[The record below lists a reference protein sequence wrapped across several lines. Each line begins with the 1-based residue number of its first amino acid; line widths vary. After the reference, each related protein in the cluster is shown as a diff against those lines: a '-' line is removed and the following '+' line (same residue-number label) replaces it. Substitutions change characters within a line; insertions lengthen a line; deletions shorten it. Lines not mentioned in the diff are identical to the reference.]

1 MTVQTNRMTEPFF
14 VADQQARQ
22 PSGSF
27 AAIARQKTSRRNI
40 LIGEAW
46 QALPLTID

>member
-14 VADQQARQ
+14 VADQQVRQ

-27 AAIARQKTSRRNI
+27 AAIARQETSRRNI
-40 LIGEAW
+40 LIGEGW
-46 QALPLTID
+46 QAPPLTIS